1 MYVDGVYPDIKNDC
15 NKNDSGWGCS
25 GHIIKHGNMNYLR

>member
-15 NKNDSGWGCS
+15 NKNSNGWGCS
-25 GHIIKHGNMNYLR
+25 GYIIKHGNMNYLR